1 MAIWT
6 NFEVDI
12 YTPTVGSVSI
22 EIAGQLVEIN
32 SAGLQ
37 VIRNDT
43 RYVKI
48 DKGGNSSTMLW
59 VGGDIRATGNITA
72 YASSD
77 ERLKENIIPIESA
90 LDKIEKINGV
100 YFDWTD
106 EYINMNGGEDGFF
119 VRKHD
124 VGVIAQE
131 IEKVLPEITNI
142 RDDGYKAVQYEK
154 IIPLLIQSIKE
165 LYDEVKKLKK

>member
-1 MAIWT
+1 MPIWT

-22 EIAGQLVEIN
+22 TIAGELVEIN
-32 SAGLQ
+32 AAGIQ
-37 VIRNDT
+37 VVRSDS

-48 DKGGNSSTMLW
+48 DKAGKSSTMLW

-72 YASSD
+72 YAASD
-77 ERLKENIIPIESA
+77 ERLKENVQPIDLA
-90 LDKIEKINGV
+90 LEKIDKIRGV

-106 EYINMNGGEDGFF
+106 EYIEKRGGEDNFIK
-119 VRKHD
+119 KHD

-131 IEKVLPEITNI
+131 IEKILPEITVTK
-142 RDDGYKAVQYEK
+142 DDGYKAVQYEK

-165 LYDEVKKLKK
+165 LYEEVKKLQK